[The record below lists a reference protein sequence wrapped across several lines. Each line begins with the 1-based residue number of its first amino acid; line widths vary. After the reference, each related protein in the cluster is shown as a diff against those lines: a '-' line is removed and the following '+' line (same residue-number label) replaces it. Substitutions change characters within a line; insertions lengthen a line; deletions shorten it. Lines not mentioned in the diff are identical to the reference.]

1 MEEISDDTQGSP
13 SKTRLLIISNRLPVV
28 LNKEKDGRWSQ
39 VPGSGGLV
47 TALAPVLRNRGG
59 LWIGWPGTSEAS
71 GKELERV
78 LAGATQ
84 HSGFTLKPVS
94 LTSEEIEKY
103 YLGFANKSIWPLFHD
118 LLSQCKF
125 DPSYWF
131 TYQKVNHKFAQ
142 VIKEHLTGEDYIW
155 VHDYHLMNVAREL
168 RGLDVKE
175 SIGFFLHIPFPPLD
189 IFLKLPWRFQILRSL
204 LKYDLIGFQTLR
216 DRRNFMQCARTL
228 IKDLSVQGK
237 GQVIT
242 LRFGNRYVR
251 VGAFPISIDFK
262 EFARLASTKEVA
274 DGAWYI
280 HEQLPNVQIILGVDR
295 LDYTKGIL
303 ERLEAFRNVLLRHP
317 ELEENVVF
325 VQVVVPSRRKIAEYL
340 ELQIE
345 IERLVSEINGQFTR
359 TGWVPIHYIFRTM
372 DRSDLLAYY
381 RTAEI
386 AIVTPLKDGM
396 NLIAKEYC
404 ASSLEENCVL
414 ILSEFAGAAAQLQ
427 KGALL
432 VNPHDKEG
440 VADAI
445 YKALN
450 MSRDERRQRMKKL
463 RASVKRHDIYWWVDS
478 FLHAAIAKRL
488 NNFPVMEEYVPQ
500 METE

>member
-1 MEEISDDTQGSP
+1 MEEIPSDIQSSP
-13 SKTRLLIISNRLPVV
+13 SKTRLLIISNRLPVI
-28 LNKEKDGRWSQ
+28 LNKEKDGRWNT

-47 TALAPVLRNRGG
+47 RALVPVLRDRGG

-71 GKELERV
+71 GKKLEKV
-78 LAGATQ
+78 LAGAAQ

-103 YLGFANKSIWPLFHD
+103 YFGFANKIIWPLFHD

-125 DPSYWF
+125 DPSYWS
-131 TYQKVNHKFAQ
+131 TYQKVNRKFAR
-142 VIKEHLTGEDYIW
+142 VIKKHMTGEDYIW

-168 RGLDVKE
+168 RGLGVKE
-175 SIGFFLHIPFPPLD
+175 NIGFYLHIPFPPLD

-228 IKDLSVQGK
+228 IKDISVQGK

-242 LRFGNRYVR
+242 LRFGNHYVR
-251 VGAFPISIDFK
+251 VGAFPIGIDFK
-262 EFARLASTKEVA
+262 EFARLASNKEVA

-303 ERLEAFRNVLLRHP
+303 ERLEAFRNALLRYP

-359 TGWVPIHYIFRTM
+359 TGWVPIHYIFRAM

-445 YKALN
+445 YKAVN

-463 RASVKRHDIYWWVDS
+463 RASVKRHDIYWWVNS

-488 NNFPVMEEYVPQ
+488 NNFPLMEEYVPQ
-500 METE
+500 MEME

>member
-1 MEEISDDTQGSP
+1 MEEIPNDTQSSP

-28 LNKEKDGRWSQ
+28 LNKEKDGRWNT

-47 TALAPVLRNRGG
+47 RALVPVLRDRGG

-71 GKELERV
+71 GKELEKV

-84 HSGFTLKPVS
+84 HSGFTLKPVR

-103 YLGFANKSIWPLFHD
+103 YFGFANKIIWPLFHD

-125 DPSYWF
+125 DPSYWS
-131 TYQKVNHKFAQ
+131 TYQKVNRKFARA
-142 VIKEHLTGEDYIW
+142 IKEHLTSGDYIW
-155 VHDYHLMNVAREL
+155 VHDYHIMNVAREL
-168 RGLDVKE
+168 RGLGVKQN
-175 SIGFFLHIPFPPLD
+175 IGFFLHIPFPPLD

-216 DRRNFMQCARTL
+216 DRRNFIQCARTL

-242 LRFGNRYVR
+242 LRFGDHDVR

-262 EFARLASTKEVA
+262 EFARLASTKGVA

-295 LDYTKGIL
+295 LDYTKGIP
-303 ERLEAFRNVLLRHP
+303 ERLEAFRNVLLRYP

-325 VQVVVPSRRKIAEYL
+325 VQVVVPSRRKIAEYQD
-340 ELQIE
+340 LQIE

-359 TGWVPIHYIFRTM
+359 TGWVPIHYIFRNL

-386 AIVTPLKDGM
+386 AMVTPLKDGM

-445 YKALN
+445 YKALH

-463 RASVKRHDIYWWVDS
+463 RTSIKRHDIYWWVNS
-478 FLHAAIAKRL
+478 FLDAAIAKHL
-488 NNFPVMEEYVPQ
+488 NNFPIMEEYLPQ